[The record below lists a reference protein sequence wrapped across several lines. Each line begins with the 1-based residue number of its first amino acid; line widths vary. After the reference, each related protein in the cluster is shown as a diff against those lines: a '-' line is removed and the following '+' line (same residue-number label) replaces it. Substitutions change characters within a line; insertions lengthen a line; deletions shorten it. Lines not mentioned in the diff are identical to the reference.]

1 MCAHAA
7 LKHLDIKW
15 SLERAG
21 DNNPNTTY
29 STIQML
35 LFKQYFFNHK
45 KETELDR

>member
-21 DNNPNTTY
+21 DNNPNTPY
-29 STIQML
+29 GTIQML
-35 LFKQYFFNHK
+35 LFEPYFFNHK
-45 KETELDR
+45 RATEVDR